1 MYPVF
6 DLLNGSRVTAAY
18 ASECLAQG
26 VAAIHVT
33 VNNFSTVNPRPSLRD
48 SLNELAACRAHYRSL
63 AQVTRI
69 VERYADFATA
79 SAEGKLAVVLGYQN
93 VPGVERDLKTLELH
107 RDLGVRVIQ
116 IAHNVRNLYGD
127 GCAEPADAGLSSL
140 GRELV
145 AELNRLGIVIDIS
158 HAGERTGREAV
169 ELSKHPVTATHANA
183 YAVCANVRN
192 KRDSTLDALKKNGG
206 VIGLCYLTPLVRPGG
221 DRLTHADVAAHVDHV
236 RRRIG
241 IAHIGIG
248 SDFITDQPAERYA
261 EFLRKPE
268 IYGTW
273 PWQFPVADLV
283 DQQRFLS
290 SLGESGLTEKEIRA
304 VARDNSLRVFETTL
318 H

>member
-6 DLLNGSRVTAAY
+6 DLLNGSRITEAY
-18 ASECLAQG
+18 ASECLAHG
-26 VAAIHVT
+26 VVAIHVT
-33 VNNFSTVNPRPSLRD
+33 VNNFSAVNPRPTLRD

-63 AQVTRI
+63 GQVTRI
-69 VERYADFATA
+69 VECYADFAKA
-79 SAEGKLAVVLGYQN
+79 SAQGKLAVVLGYQN
-93 VPGVERDLKTLELH
+93 VPGVERDLNILELH
-107 RDLGVRVIQ
+107 HGLGVRVIQ

-127 GCAEPADAGLSSL
+127 GCAESADAGLSGL

-158 HAGERTGREAV
+158 HAGERTGQEAI

-183 YAVCANVRN
+183 YAVCTNVRN

-221 DRLTHADVAAHVDHV
+221 STPAHADVAAHVDYV
-236 RRRIG
+236 RKRIG
-241 IAHIGIG
+241 IPHIGIG
-248 SDFITDQPAERYA
+248 SDFITDQPGERYA
-261 EFLRKPE
+261 EFLKKPE

-273 PWQFPVADLV
+273 PWRFPVADLA

-290 SLGESGLTEKEIRA
+290 SLGELGLTEQEIRA
-304 VARDNSLRVFETTL
+304 VGRDNFLRVFQATI